1 MYPTKGVY
9 IVYTIDTITT
19 PELVAMADMLGYTDS
34 IKAGASSWGLRA
46 ITSAHGNPTTH
57 ANAVALGNT
66 LARHL
71 TGTETIAIGPSPRLH
86 YSKTA
91 GIASPFKGSYHPR
104 RFAERTKLVGFDAV
118 TCIEHGTRYEQCAAR
133 CAIGVSKGGQ
143 YLIDIVRGSGV
154 FVPSGDSVGVQ
165 VQGIAAQLAALKA
178 QADAIGVQT
187 AKAVETAKAN
197 VEKAK
202 ADAKLVADAKANAK
216 TGGFDM
222 AQFALIEKAAKK
234 AVADANAELKAANAE
249 HKAATVTP
257 TTPTKRRTP
266 RRNGASKGNTPTTA
280 ETTPKTPRKRR
291 PSAKAIAD
299 AKAIVGNDAEAK
311 ADALADI
318 ANDANAEAEKAE

>member
-1 MYPTKGVY
+1 M
-9 IVYTIDTITT
+9 YTIDTITT
-19 PELVAMADMLGYTDS
+19 LELVVMADMLGYTDS

-118 TCIEHGTRYEQCAAR
+118 SCVEHGTRYEQCAAR

-234 AVADANAELKAANAE
+234 AVADANAALKAANAE
-249 HKAATVTP
+249 HKATTNTHKAAITATTTRT
-257 TTPTKRRTP
+257 TTPTRRRNRRKGSDTAPSTTPTP
-266 RRNGASKGNTPTTA
+266 RQ
-280 ETTPKTPRKRR
+280 RK

-318 ANDANAEAEKAE
+318 AADANADAEKAE